1 MSNPES
7 PAKPDLAA
15 VRAWFEALAAYVR
28 AVDYGGAR
36 PLFAPDLIAF
46 GTFTDF
52 VEGRAAV
59 EQTQWRNVWARTD
72 GFRWRP
78 GIRGIVS
85 PDRLQAVGMG
95 VFDSTGY
102 GTVGTAYARPGRA
115 TVVLARQTPER
126 AFVACHTHMS
136 LFRDVPTQS
145 HGNKPEK
152 ESGA

>member
-1 MSNPES
+1 MSSPES
-7 PAKPDLAA
+7 LADTDLAA

-28 AVDYGGAR
+28 DVDYSGAR
-36 PLFAPDLIAF
+36 LLFAPDLVAF

-59 EQTQWRNVWARTD
+59 EQAQWRNVWARTD

-78 GIRGIVS
+78 DIRGIVS

-102 GTVGTAYARPGRA
+102 ATDGTAYARPGRA
-115 TVVLARQTPER
+115 TVVLVRQAPEH

-136 LFRDVPTQS
+136 LFRDVPRQS